1 MEAGKTKDVIR
12 RGCKKWLDPGCISQ
26 AELTRCVMEGE
37 TKLQRE
43 VSDVAK
49 VSDVYTLERTFV
61 Y

>member
-1 MEAGKTKDVIR
+1 MVR
-12 RGCKKWLDPGCISQ
+12 LDPGCISQ

-49 VSDVYTLERTFV
+49 FSDVYNLERTFV